1 MPGGSGKEK
10 GIERSR
16 VQEECLAIIDG
27 RAYILSCQSRIKI
40 ENTSMRGRLFLIFP
54 LLLALAACGVLPG
67 AEPTVVGEGGAS
79 ATPQTAPVTEA
90 VSPAPTA
97 TTVPATAT
105 ATSVATATLPA
116 ATATATSVQVATPA
130 PPPSSTPAPVA
141 ANDDLALTNS
151 DVYVY
156 PGPDVYSGDDV
167 TFYVLAQVP
176 DSLSPSEVE
185 IELQVEEQL
194 TLTSALNGRN
204 LAGEAVGLFAWAWE
218 TEGLTGEHT
227 VTVTLDPDDAIT
239 VGDENPDNNQVTLSV
254 PVRPSRF
261 RPPREIGASWI
272 TDATDC
278 CVLHV
283 ISGTAA
289 HRDLSQLRETA
300 NAAVQEAAGR
310 LGVELQQKIDI
321 YLIDRVIG
329 QGGYAG
335 SNVVV
340 SYLDRNYA
348 GGGLYEVLLHEA
360 IHALDRQFAP
370 NRIAFL
376 AEGLAVWATG
386 GHYKR
391 ENIDERM
398 VALHQAGRDIPLPD
412 LIEAFY
418 LQQHEISYLQAAGFI
433 NYLVNTYGWE
443 RVKPFYS
450 AVSPRD
456 GMTLVQV
463 MDQALQEHF
472 GASLDQV
479 EADWMA
485 YLDGI
490 PHHPD
495 VRDDLL
501 TTIRYYDIMRRY
513 QLHYDPSAHFLKAWL
528 PFPQELEERGLTA
541 ELTRRPTAALNV
553 TLEVML
559 GAVDRALMA
568 GDHRRANVILD
579 SVERVLD
586 NGGQFVDPLSV
597 HYHDLVTK
605 LMDLGFEVHQVEME
619 GNQAIV
625 QVTEGRRV
633 TLRAVTMVLRNQAW
647 ILLH

>member
-16 VQEECLAIIDG
+16 VQEECPVAVDG
-27 RAYILSCQSRIKI
+27 RAFILYCQSRIEF
-40 ENTSMRGRLFLIFP
+40 ENASMRGRLFLIFP
-54 LLLALAACGVLPG
+54 LLLALAACSLVPG
-67 AEPTVVGEGGAS
+67 AEPTATGEDGVTAAPYTPP
-79 ATPQTAPVTEA
+79 ATDAA
-90 VSPAPTA
+90 SPAPTLTSVPAETTA
-97 TTVPATAT
+97 TPMATAT
-105 ATSVATATLPA
+105 AATTATPPA
-116 ATATATSVQVATPA
+116 TETATAVPA
-130 PPPSSTPAPVA
+130 PSNTPPATAE
-141 ANDDLALTNS
+141 ANGDLALTAD
-151 DVYVY
+151 DVFVY

-176 DSLSPSEVE
+176 DAITPSDVE

-194 TLTSALNGRN
+194 TLTSTLNDRN

-218 TEGLTGEHT
+218 TEGLTGNYE

-239 VGDENPDNNQVTLSV
+239 IGDENPDNNQVTFSV

-261 RPPREIGASWI
+261 RPPREIGAVWV

-278 CVLHV
+278 CILHV

-289 HRDLSQLRETA
+289 HRDLGQLRETA
-300 NAAVQEAAGR
+300 NAAVEEAAGR
-310 LGVELQQKIDI
+310 LGVEPQKKINI

-335 SNVVV
+335 SNIVV
-340 SYLDRNYA
+340 SYVDRNYA

-360 IHALDRQFAP
+360 VHVLDRQFAP
-370 NRIAFL
+370 NRIAFM

-386 GHYKR
+386 GHYKQV
-391 ENIDERM
+391 NIDERM
-398 VALHQAGRDIPLPD
+398 AALHRVGRELPLPD

-433 NYLVNTYGWE
+433 SYLVNTYGWE

-479 EADWMA
+479 KAGWMA

-490 PHHPD
+490 PHNPE
-495 VRDDLL
+495 VEDDLL

-513 QLHYDPSAHFLKAWL
+513 QLHYAPTAHFLKAWL

-541 ELTRRPTAALNV
+541 ELTRRPAAELNV

-568 GDHRRANVILD
+568 GERGRANVILD

-597 HYHDLVTK
+597 HYQDLVTK

-619 GNQAIV
+619 GNRAVV

-633 TLRAVTMVLRNQAW
+633 TLRTVTMVLRNRAW
-647 ILLH
+647 IFLH